1 MNPIVPILYSFR
13 RCPYAIRTR
22 LALKSSG
29 IKVEMR
35 EVVLSEKPAAMLST
49 SPKGTVPVLVL
60 ADGRVIDESLD
71 IMLWALRQNDPDGW
85 LSTDVVRISDC
96 EQLIQINDG
105 EFKFYLDR
113 YKYWDRYPEHSM
125 DYYRQQ
131 AETFLQKLEQRVEQ
145 SGFVCGDTI
154 SMADMAIFPFI
165 RQFSLVDKDWFEQ
178 SRFVYLRIWLDKLL
192 SSELFI
198 SVMKKYPQWHDGD
211 EVRFM

>member
-29 IKVEMR
+29 IKVELR
-35 EVVLSEKPAAMLST
+35 EVVLSEKPAAMLSA

-60 ADGRVIDESLD
+60 TDGSVIDESLD
-71 IMLWALRQNDPDGW
+71 ILLWALRQNDPDGW
-85 LSTDVVRISDC
+85 LSTDVGRGSDRD
-96 EQLIQINDG
+96 QLIQINDG

-131 AETFLQKLEQRVEQ
+131 AEIFLQKLEQRVEQ
-145 SGFVCGDTI
+145 SDFVCGDTI